1 MVKADIRRRVL
12 TWPRHACRLGLA
24 ACALALFA
32 SAAFAQVGSSYL
44 YTLSNFSGKLRYDWV
59 RVSVD
64 QERDETYVLYQN
76 IVRVFNASG
85 MEIFS
90 FGDDLDLGQ
99 ILDVIVDADGDV
111 ILLSYKDSSYL
122 LTRCNFRGVPAAP
135 LQIRNL
141 PDGVTLRGSRLIRRG
156 GLNYLV
162 SLPTWSVIVTDA
174 NWDFR
179 QFIDLQPLL
188 DPDDKKK
195 GETEIIGF
203 TVDGEGNMFF
213 TVPTLFKVYK
223 ISTDGKVSS
232 FGKAGSGAGKFGIVA
247 GVAVDSHGNVLV
259 VDKLKSVVMVFDRS
273 FNFLREIG
281 YRGARPENL
290 VAPDD
295 IAIDSKDRIYISQG
309 RRRGVSV
316 FALTYPT
323 P

>member
-1 MVKADIRRRVL
+1 M
-12 TWPRHACRLGLA
+12 
-24 ACALALFA
+24 
-32 SAAFAQVGSSYL
+32 
-44 YTLSNFSGKLRYDWV
+44 
-59 RVSVD
+59 
-64 QERDETYVLYQN
+64 
-76 IVRVFNASG
+76 RVFNASG

-99 ILDVIVDADGDV
+99 ILDAIVDADGDI
-111 ILLSYKDSSYL
+111 ILLSYKDSDYL
-122 LTRCNFRGVPAAP
+122 LTRCSFRGVPTATQ
-135 LQIRNL
+135 QIRNL
-141 PDGVTLRGSRLIRRG
+141 PDSVTLRGSRLIRRG
-156 GLNYLV
+156 GLHYLV
-162 SLPTWSVIVTDA
+162 SLPTSSVIVTDA

-195 GETEIIGF
+195 GESEIIGF

-213 TVPTLFKVYK
+213 TIPTLFKVYK
-223 ISTDGKVSS
+223 VSADGNVSS
-232 FGKAGSGAGKFGIVA
+232 FGKAGSGPGKFGIVA

-259 VDKLKSVVMVFDRS
+259 VDKLKCVVMVFDKN
-273 FNFLREIG
+273 FNFVREFG
-281 YRGARPENL
+281 YRGTKPDNL

-295 IAIDSKDRIYISQG
+295 IAIDSKNRIYVSQG